1 MEFGLISLIII
12 VIVKQYRPE
21 FVLYVSLVAG
31 VLILVMIMDKIGA
44 IIDLLTTLSNKT
56 AINNEFLILLIKIT
70 GIAFLTEFTVS
81 ICKDTGE
88 TAIANKVD
96 LGGKV
101 LIISMSIPIIASLL
115 ETILKLLPWK
125 GIKQMK
131 KIFIMTIL
139 FLIFIPSICTATE
152 TTSQDVLQ
160 SQQEELN
167 ISSFIKEA
175 QKYTQNTFKDID
187 VNELFTSAI
196 TGKID
201 NDTIIKSIVSL
212 VGKEVLN
219 CATVLGSILVI
230 IIIHSILKSISEGL
244 ENKNVAQITYYV
256 QYILIVTLI
265 MANFSD
271 ILQMVKTSIQ
281 NLVGFM
287 NSLVPLLITLML
299 TTGNFAS
306 AGILEPI
313 ILFII
318 TFIGNFITTILLPFV
333 LISTALAIISKVS
346 SRIQVDKLSK
356 FFNSTVVWTL
366 GVVLTLF
373 VGIISVEG
381 SLSSTVDGIT
391 AKTTKAAVSNFIPV
405 VGKILG
411 DAVDTVMGCSNIL
424 KNAVGIVGVVVVIAI
439 CVGPIIKLA
448 ILMGLYYLAGAVC
461 QPIADEKIVKL
472 LEEMG
477 NTFKMLLAIMCSVS
491 VMLIVGTTL
500 VLKITNSGLMYR

>member
-1 MEFGLISLIII
+1 
-12 VIVKQYRPE
+12 
-21 FVLYVSLVAG
+21 
-31 VLILVMIMDKIGA
+31 
-44 IIDLLTTLSNKT
+44 
-56 AINNEFLILLIKIT
+56 
-70 GIAFLTEFTVS
+70 
-81 ICKDTGE
+81 
-88 TAIANKVD
+88 
-96 LGGKV
+96 
-101 LIISMSIPIIASLL
+101 
-115 ETILKLLPWK
+115 
-125 GIKQMK
+125 MK
-131 KIFIMTIL
+131 KIFIMIV
-139 FLIFIPSICTATE
+139 FIFWVTPNLCYASE
-152 TTSQDVLQ
+152 TSSQDILQ
-160 SQQEELN
+160 SQQDELN

-175 QKYTQNTFKDID
+175 QKYTENTFEEINI
-187 VNELFTSAI
+187 NELFTSAI

-201 NDTIIKSIVSL
+201 NNTILKSIINL
-212 VGKEVLN
+212 IGKEVVD
-219 CATVLGSILVI
+219 CTTVLGSIIVI
-230 IIIHSILKSISEGL
+230 IVIHSILKSISEGL
-244 ENKNVAQITYYV
+244 ENKSISQITYYV

-265 MANFSD
+265 MKNFAD
-271 ILQMVKTSIQ
+271 VLQMVKTSIQ
-281 NLVGFM
+281 SLVGFM

-333 LISTALAIISKVS
+333 LISTALAIVSKVS
-346 SRIQVDKLSK
+346 SKIQIDKLSK

-373 VGIISVEG
+373 VGVISVEG

-411 DAVDTVMGCSNIL
+411 DAVDTVIGCSNFL
-424 KNAVGIVGVVVVIAI
+424 KNAVGIVGVIVVISI

-448 ILMGLYYLAGAVC
+448 ILMALYYLTGALC

>member
-1 MEFGLISLIII
+1 MKRICILI
-12 VIVKQYRPE
+12 
-21 FVLYVSLVAG
+21 
-31 VLILVMIMDKIGA
+31 
-44 IIDLLTTLSNKT
+44 
-56 AINNEFLILLIKIT
+56 
-70 GIAFLTEFTVS
+70 
-81 ICKDTGE
+81 
-88 TAIANKVD
+88 
-96 LGGKV
+96 
-101 LIISMSIPIIASLL
+101 
-115 ETILKLLPWK
+115 
-125 GIKQMK
+125 
-131 KIFIMTIL
+131 IL
-139 FLIFIPSICTATE
+139 FLAILTSYSFATE
-152 TTSQDVLQ
+152 TISEDVLS

-175 QKYTQNTFKDID
+175 QKYTENTFEDINI
-187 VNELFTSAI
+187 NELFTSAI

-201 NDTIIKSIVSL
+201 NNTIIKSIVSII
-212 VGKEVLN
+212 GKEILN
-219 CATVLGSILVI
+219 CITVLGSIIVI
-230 IIIHSILKSISEGL
+230 IVIHSILKSISEGL
-244 ENKNVAQITYYV
+244 ENKSVAQITYYV

-265 MANFSD
+265 MTNFAD

-306 AGILEPI
+306 AGLLEPI

-318 TFIGNFITTILLPFV
+318 TFIGNFITTIILPFV
-333 LISTALAIISKVS
+333 LISTTLSIVSKVS
-346 SRIQVDKLSK
+346 NRIQVDKLSK
-356 FFNSTVVWTL
+356 FFNSTVVWIL
-366 GVVLTLF
+366 GIVLTLF

-381 SLSSTVDGIT
+381 SLSSTVDGVT
-391 AKTTKAAVSNFIPV
+391 AKTTKAAVSTFIPV

-424 KNAVGIVGVVVVIAI
+424 KNAVGIVGVVIIIAI

-477 NTFKMLLAIMCSVS
+477 NTFKTLLAIMCSIS

-500 VLKITNSGLMYR
+500 VIKVTNSSLMYR

>member
-1 MEFGLISLIII
+1 
-12 VIVKQYRPE
+12 
-21 FVLYVSLVAG
+21 
-31 VLILVMIMDKIGA
+31 
-44 IIDLLTTLSNKT
+44 
-56 AINNEFLILLIKIT
+56 
-70 GIAFLTEFTVS
+70 
-81 ICKDTGE
+81 
-88 TAIANKVD
+88 
-96 LGGKV
+96 
-101 LIISMSIPIIASLL
+101 
-115 ETILKLLPWK
+115 
-125 GIKQMK
+125 MK
-131 KIFIMTIL
+131 KIFIMTM

-424 KNAVGIVGVVVVIAI
+424 KNAVGIVGVVVIAI

>member
-1 MEFGLISLIII
+1 
-12 VIVKQYRPE
+12 
-21 FVLYVSLVAG
+21 
-31 VLILVMIMDKIGA
+31 
-44 IIDLLTTLSNKT
+44 
-56 AINNEFLILLIKIT
+56 
-70 GIAFLTEFTVS
+70 
-81 ICKDTGE
+81 
-88 TAIANKVD
+88 
-96 LGGKV
+96 
-101 LIISMSIPIIASLL
+101 
-115 ETILKLLPWK
+115 
-125 GIKQMK
+125 MK

-373 VGIISVEG
+373 VE
-381 SLSSTVDGIT
+381 
-391 AKTTKAAVSNFIPV
+391 
-405 VGKILG
+405 
-411 DAVDTVMGCSNIL
+411 
-424 KNAVGIVGVVVVIAI
+424 
-439 CVGPIIKLA
+439 
-448 ILMGLYYLAGAVC
+448 
-461 QPIADEKIVKL
+461 
-472 LEEMG
+472 
-477 NTFKMLLAIMCSVS
+477 
-491 VMLIVGTTL
+491 
-500 VLKITNSGLMYR
+500 

>member
-1 MEFGLISLIII
+1 
-12 VIVKQYRPE
+12 
-21 FVLYVSLVAG
+21 
-31 VLILVMIMDKIGA
+31 
-44 IIDLLTTLSNKT
+44 
-56 AINNEFLILLIKIT
+56 
-70 GIAFLTEFTVS
+70 
-81 ICKDTGE
+81 
-88 TAIANKVD
+88 
-96 LGGKV
+96 
-101 LIISMSIPIIASLL
+101 
-115 ETILKLLPWK
+115 
-125 GIKQMK
+125 MK

-391 AKTTKAAVSNFIPV
+391 AKTTKAAVSMV
-405 VGKILG
+405 QL
-411 DAVDTVMGCSNIL
+411 
-424 KNAVGIVGVVVVIAI
+424 
-439 CVGPIIKLA
+439 
-448 ILMGLYYLAGAVC
+448 
-461 QPIADEKIVKL
+461 
-472 LEEMG
+472 
-477 NTFKMLLAIMCSVS
+477 
-491 VMLIVGTTL
+491 
-500 VLKITNSGLMYR
+500 

>member
-1 MEFGLISLIII
+1 M
-12 VIVKQYRPE
+12 
-21 FVLYVSLVAG
+21 
-31 VLILVMIMDKIGA
+31 
-44 IIDLLTTLSNKT
+44 
-56 AINNEFLILLIKIT
+56 
-70 GIAFLTEFTVS
+70 
-81 ICKDTGE
+81 
-88 TAIANKVD
+88 
-96 LGGKV
+96 
-101 LIISMSIPIIASLL
+101 
-115 ETILKLLPWK
+115 
-125 GIKQMK
+125 
-131 KIFIMTIL
+131 
-139 FLIFIPSICTATE
+139 
-152 TTSQDVLQ
+152 
-160 SQQEELN
+160 N

-333 LISTALAIISKVS
+333 LISTALAIISNVS

>member
-1 MEFGLISLIII
+1 M
-12 VIVKQYRPE
+12 
-21 FVLYVSLVAG
+21 
-31 VLILVMIMDKIGA
+31 
-44 IIDLLTTLSNKT
+44 
-56 AINNEFLILLIKIT
+56 
-70 GIAFLTEFTVS
+70 
-81 ICKDTGE
+81 
-88 TAIANKVD
+88 
-96 LGGKV
+96 
-101 LIISMSIPIIASLL
+101 
-115 ETILKLLPWK
+115 
-125 GIKQMK
+125 
-131 KIFIMTIL
+131 
-139 FLIFIPSICTATE
+139 
-152 TTSQDVLQ
+152 Q

-175 QKYTQNTFKDID
+175 QKYTQSTFEDID

-201 NDTIIKSIVSL
+201 NSTIMKTIVSL
-212 VGKEVLN
+212 IGKEVLN

-318 TFIGNFITTILLPFV
+318 TFIGNFITAILLPFV

-356 FFNSTVVWTL
+356 FFNSTVVWVL

-411 DAVDTVMGCSNIL
+411 DAVDTVIGCSNIL

-472 LEEMG
+472 LDEMG